1 MGTTPDPQPAN
12 VVSAD
17 RSQFVPYEKMK
28 IITSLS

>member
-1 MGTTPDPQPAN
+1 MGN

-17 RSQFVPYEKMK
+17 RSQVVPYEKMK